1 MWKHSEFIENDNF
14 LFDKNK
20 ILNSLSKKDI
30 DKYYLEI
37 ARGAGRPNLQNR
49 GTGDSQASFTDERSG
64 GGDKINASKNI
75 QYNSVYPVFN
85 TLQPGKTKINAQL
98 RSVSGTSAGSFDST
112 RNAFTEVS
120 FLDQGYESIELNK
133 INPLVTTR
141 LVASSQ
147 NESEYL
153 SSLPKNRS
161 STLSLNFTTEDENL
175 SPAVDTGNGT
185 IIYTRNRLN
194 KPVTDFVTDDRVKL
208 TSGDPHSSIY
218 ISNRVDLKQP
228 ATSLKVLVSSDRRE
242 SSDFRALFKLFR
254 SDSEGIEQ
262 SFNLFPGFDNLED
275 TDGDGF
281 GDKVVDL
288 AKNTGRSDAVTPASV
303 DGEFVEYV
311 FTVDDLSE
319 FTGFQIKLDISG
331 SNEAEAPK
339 FKDLRV
345 IALA

>member
-1 MWKHSEFIENDNF
+1 M
-14 LFDKNK
+14 
-20 ILNSLSKKDI
+20 
-30 DKYYLEI
+30 
-37 ARGAGRPNLQNR
+37 
-49 GTGDSQASFTDERSG
+49 
-64 GGDKINASKNI
+64 
-75 QYNSVYPVFN
+75 
-85 TLQPGKTKINAQL
+85 
-98 RSVSGTSAGSFDST
+98 
-112 RNAFTEVS
+112 
-120 FLDQGYESIELNK
+120 
-133 INPLVTTR
+133 
-141 LVASSQ
+141 
-147 NESEYL
+147 
-153 SSLPKNRS
+153 
-161 STLSLNFTTEDENL
+161 NFTTEDENL

-288 AKNTGRSDAVTPASV
+288 AKNTGRPDAVTPASV